1 MSVMKED
8 GTKRLIDQILASL
21 KIGKYAIMD
30 KVLNINSKNPVENGV
45 ITQAINGI
53 NNALETKSEIVK
65 VRLEA
70 KSVEA
75 GKTCYWEK
83 SIGRGEFVIV
93 GFEVG
98 VGAEGV
104 YEASARLIH
113 DGSVY
118 PNARF
123 VFKSELLNN
132 VQIEGYNNRGTTTTL
147 SGWLYLARVIEE
159 V

>member
-1 MSVMKED
+1 MSVMKENA
-8 GTKRLIDQILASL
+8 TKRLIDQILASL
-21 KIGKYAIMD
+21 RVGKIAIMD
-30 KVLNINSKNPVENGV
+30 KALNINSKNPVENGV

-53 NNALETKSEIVK
+53 NNALGTKSEIIK
-65 VRLEA
+65 VRLEE

-75 GKTCYWEK
+75 DETCYWTK
-83 SIGRGEFVIV
+83 NLGRGEFVIV

-98 VGAEGV
+98 ADGV
-104 YEASARLIH
+104 YESSARLIH
-113 DGSVY
+113 DDSVY

-132 VQIEGYNNRGTTTTL
+132 VQIEGYNNRGTTATL